1 MDIFCQL
8 ILFCYLIE
16 KIHCRW
22 NRSIDRKVF
31 SCLKKS
37 ELQITIVK
45 FLRTTVLTNF
55 EASITITLLDTKLNL
70 GKVADHTTINA
81 QPHTR
86 LISVHKPS
94 NWKTMAHSIGNF
106 PIWITMHG
114 MRKWYNSMHFWLYQI
129 LGMIYLL
136 TIFRKLRKK
145 NK

>member
-1 MDIFCQL
+1 MLKFGKSAAYWHKYCHLGFSSKIEMPQL
-8 ILFCYLIE
+8 GSAHNLYSSEQLGKFQLKLI
-16 KIHCRW
+16 
-22 NRSIDRKVF
+22 
-31 SCLKKS
+31 
-37 ELQITIVK
+37 
-45 FLRTTVLTNF
+45 TTVD
-55 EASITITLLDTKLNL
+55 TICTKLNL

-86 LISVHKPS
+86 LISVLKPS

-145 NK
+145 K

>member
-1 MDIFCQL
+1 M
-8 ILFCYLIE
+8 
-16 KIHCRW
+16 
-22 NRSIDRKVF
+22 
-31 SCLKKS
+31 
-37 ELQITIVK
+37 K

-86 LISVHKPS
+86 LISVLKPS

-114 MRKWYNSMHFWLYQI
+114 MRKWYNSMHFQLYQI
-129 LGMIYLL
+129 LFMIYLS
-136 TIFRKLRKK
+136 IDNFYKK
-145 NK
+145 INKN